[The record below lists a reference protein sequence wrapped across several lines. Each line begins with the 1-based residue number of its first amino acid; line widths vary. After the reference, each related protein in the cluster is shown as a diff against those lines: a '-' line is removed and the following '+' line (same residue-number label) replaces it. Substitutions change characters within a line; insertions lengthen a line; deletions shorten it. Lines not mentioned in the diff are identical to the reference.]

1 MLQLTIL
8 TYYLNLMISK
18 KKSSKLSDF
27 WPFFFKKNLCIS
39 DIDFVFVTR
48 LQNFTKRVNML
59 FRLQQ
64 ILILKFLL

>member
-8 TYYLNLMISK
+8 SYYLNLMISK
-18 KKSSKLSDF
+18 NNSSKLVDF
-27 WPFFFKKNLCIS
+27 WPLLFKKNLCMS

-59 FRLQQ
+59 FQLQQ